1 MLWPYAPAG
10 AARVDDDNDVDDDGE
25 SLGITCEH
33 ELPDQDKQCFEG
45 SIIGK
50 VCNV

>member
-1 MLWPYAPAG
+1 MLWPYVPAG
-10 AARVDDDNDVDDDGE
+10 AARVDDDDNDVDDDGE

-45 SIIGK
+45 SIIGN
-50 VCNV
+50 CNV